1 MAQVSEDQEGN
12 YVGKLVTQTEF
23 AKYVGVT
30 RPAITQAVTA
40 GRISDAVV
48 EVNGKKFLDLE
59 TALYL
64 YNKNTRRTTAATNK
78 VPPPQAPKT
87 RKEVK
92 DRVDFMPDDEIPDLN
107 VSRAR
112 AEHYKAEISKLQ
124 LMESRKDVV
133 PAALV
138 KKEGFE
144 VGRVIREALMNLADR
159 LSNQIAGE
167 SDPRMI
173 HKMIT
178 DEHRI
183 ALEELS
189 RLEK

>member
-12 YVGKLVTQTEF
+12 IVGKLVTQTEF

-48 EVNGKKFLDLE
+48 EVNGKNFLDLE

-78 VPPPQAPKT
+78 VPPPPAPKT
-87 RKEVK
+87 KKEVK

-173 HKMIT
+173 HQMIT